1 MKIFRQIEEIEIPQ
15 HSVLTVGSFDGIHL
29 GHQQLLQELEKQ
41 AQDCDCQ
48 EVLVTFHP
56 HPKQVLSTGPQTRI
70 ELLTPLEEKIQILE
84 MYGLPVLLVI
94 PFTRDF
100 SRLTYRNFVE
110 QILLKKLKMKKMVIG
125 YDHAF
130 GRNREGHANQL
141 KELGETHGFSVTVI
155 EPHRIDNEV
164 ASSSR
169 IRQLLSEGNIELANR
184 LLGRNY
190 SLSGIV
196 EKGESRGKKL
206 GFPTANLRPTDPG
219 KLIPRRGVYA
229 VDIRINGDN
238 FKGMMNIGH
247 RPTFNF
253 DPLTLETHIFN
264 FSGLLYGSKLEIV
277 FKKFIRE
284 ERKFDNSQELK
295 NQILK
300 DKEICLKI

>member
-1 MKIFRQIEEIEIPQ
+1 
-15 HSVLTVGSFDGIHL
+15 
-29 GHQQLLQELEKQ
+29 
-41 AQDCDCQ
+41 
-48 EVLVTFHP
+48 
-56 HPKQVLSTGPQTRI
+56 
-70 ELLTPLEEKIQILE
+70 
-84 MYGLPVLLVI
+84 
-94 PFTRDF
+94 
-100 SRLTYRNFVE
+100 
-110 QILLKKLKMKKMVIG
+110 
-125 YDHAF
+125 
-130 GRNREGHANQL
+130 
-141 KELGETHGFSVTVI
+141 
-155 EPHRIDNEV
+155 V

-206 GFPTANLRPTDPG
+206 GFPTANLNPTDLN

-229 VDIRINGDN
+229 VDIKLNGDI

-253 DPLTLETHIFN
+253 DPLTLEVHIFN

-284 ERKFDNSQELK
+284 ERKFENSQELK